1 MLTCPGRHGPSVIK
15 NVPEVFHLDLAHIHV
30 VLQLNKTAEH
40 VAAQDTMVAGL
51 HGATVSV

>member
-15 NVPEVFHLDLAHIHV
+15 NVPEVFHLDLDHIHV

-40 VAAQDTMVAGL
+40 VAAQDTMEAGL
-51 HGATVSV
+51 NGVTVSV